1 VPHRVPIADGRLNR
15 ITEEFSTLPIR
26 AAFAA
31 AFLLLA
37 VPAAA
42 QELQPLSEWT
52 KGPEAKGKSDY
63 LFTRCAALNLAI
75 IKYDGV
81 AYSQPD
87 LEHMKKA
94 AVAYASAAAMLR
106 SKRDGGKPEDYI
118 GPIAADAEAM
128 ADQYGERIIAG
139 RQKPGRALDNDSVL
153 AKDDEICHQAAGTP
167 LKK

>member
-1 VPHRVPIADGRLNR
+1 MPL
-15 ITEEFSTLPIR
+15 R
-26 AAFAA
+26 AALAA

-42 QELQPLSEWT
+42 QELKPLSEWG
-52 KGPEAKGKSDY
+52 KGPEAKGKADY
-63 LFTRCAALNLAI
+63 LFTRCAALSLAI

-81 AYSQPD
+81 AYSQPE

-94 AVAYASAAAMLR
+94 AVAYASAAAMFR

-118 GPIAADAEAM
+118 GPIAADAETM
-128 ADQYGERIIAG
+128 ADQYSGRIIAA
-139 RQKPGRALDNDSVL
+139 RQTSGRALDTDPVL
-153 AKDDEICHQAAGTP
+153 AQDDEICRTAAGTP

>member
-1 VPHRVPIADGRLNR
+1 MNR
-15 ITEEFSTLPIR
+15 AVL
-26 AAFAA
+26 AA
-31 AFLLLA
+31 ALLLFA

-42 QELQPLSEWT
+42 QELQPLAEWT

-63 LFTRCAALNLAI
+63 LFTRCAALSLAL
-75 IKYDGV
+75 IKYDGISY
-81 AYSQPD
+81 AQPE

-94 AVAYASAAAMLR
+94 AVAYAAAAAMFR

-128 ADQYGERIIAG
+128 ADQYSGRIIAA
-139 RQKPGRALDNDSVL
+139 RQKSGRALDTDPVL
-153 AKDDEICHQAAGTP
+153 AKDDEICRQAAGTP